1 MDDEVIVKK
10 KKSARKQQV
19 DRRAS
24 RPKSRLNESI
34 KTEKK
39 MASHEQSRAALAT
52 MDVRASGQLQANQS
66 MDLPILKD
74 DISIQRL
81 PVYNDDDDQVRQS
94 IRFGTDSDVYAG
106 RQSHQE
112 LNHKASLL
120 RYSDKKFDQGSQSML
135 ELQGAS
141 NLPNLKTNFNTSNN
155 TGS

>member
-94 IRFGTDSDVYAG
+94 IRFGTDSDAYAG
-106 RQSHQE
+106 HQSHQE

>member
-1 MDDEVIVKK
+1 MDK
-10 KKSARKQQV
+10 
-19 DRRAS
+19 RAS

-52 MDVRASGQLQANQS
+52 MDVRASGNLQANQS

-94 IRFGTDSDVYAG
+94 NRFGTDSDAYAG